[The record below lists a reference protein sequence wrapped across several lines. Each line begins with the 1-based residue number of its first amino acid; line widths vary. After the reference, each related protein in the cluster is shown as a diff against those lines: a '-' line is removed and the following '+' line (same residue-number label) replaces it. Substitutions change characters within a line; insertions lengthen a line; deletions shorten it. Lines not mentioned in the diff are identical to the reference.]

1 MADVGQ
7 VLRDLV
13 REIVREEIAEQRGL
27 GPPSPKPENHDRRP
41 SLDKAVYQADEVA
54 ALLGCSIKAVYAKN
68 SRLQIPGGFKVGRR
82 LQFRGAALVAWLKD
96 GRVPSAGVTR
106 R

>member
-13 REIVREEIAEQRGL
+13 REIVREEIAEQKGL
-27 GPPSPKPENHDRRP
+27 GPPSTKTDTQNPIPA
-41 SLDKAVYQADEVA
+41 LDKAVYQADEVA

-68 SRLQIPGGFKVGRR
+68 NRLQIPGGFKVGRR

-96 GRVPSAGVTR
+96 GRVPLAGVTR